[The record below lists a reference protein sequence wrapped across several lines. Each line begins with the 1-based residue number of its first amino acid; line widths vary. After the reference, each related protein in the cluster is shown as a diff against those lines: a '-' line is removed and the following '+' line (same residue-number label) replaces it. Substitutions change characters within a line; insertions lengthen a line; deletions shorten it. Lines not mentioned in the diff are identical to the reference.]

1 MGAPGR
7 KQLITDEGQ
16 ISCKSFLCNDLQRS
30 REERDRRRRFAEGGS
45 FAYDWGSPRPR
56 DGGPAAGRRSCRQT
70 PSGLRAKLRMWR
82 TRSVRLN
89 VRLPDD
95 VSVLAEELQQSDPD
109 FMNWI
114 VQYGL
119 TRRSIYDQMRD
130 GERKSPSPPPTLA

>member
-1 MGAPGR
+1 MIHEGSTIAAADLRKAARSPMIGVHRTRRTPAP
-7 KQLITDEGQ
+7 
-16 ISCKSFLCNDLQRS
+16 
-30 REERDRRRRFAEGGS
+30 RRAV
-45 FAYDWGSPRPR
+45 
-56 DGGPAAGRRSCRQT
+56 GPAPKA
-70 PSGLRAKLRMWR
+70 PSGLRANLRMWR

-130 GERKSPSPPPTLA
+130 ADRESTGPSPALT

>member
-1 MGAPGR
+1 
-7 KQLITDEGQ
+7 
-16 ISCKSFLCNDLQRS
+16 
-30 REERDRRRRFAEGGS
+30 
-45 FAYDWGSPRPR
+45 
-56 DGGPAAGRRSCRQT
+56 
-70 PSGLRAKLRMWR
+70 MWR